1 MKSNRRIIPLEMY
14 SILLDGEAFR
24 LILTDRS
31 ARFVLSRFEMI
42 YIFCCREKLL
52 NEKIILVR

>member
-42 YIFCCREKLL
+42 YIFCCREKL